1 VGTPL
6 RSEPTSGAARAFEL
20 RAARA
25 ESLAAEP
32 SADAEPLR
40 FAAGLLRAQ
49 SGAAASLAAQRLS
62 GGLAQDFAAMLE
74 PARTVLHFVGTS
86 GPASIA
92 AVARARAAE
101 GEGTASERLLVFWS
115 GDRTSAEDYLS
126 RAMLRP
132 YVETLRALGRTP
144 ERARARGRCPFC
156 GGAPGVARRQAAE
169 SQGSVRSLLCAL
181 CGLEWEIGR
190 IRCPSCSEDDPKR
203 LPSFTSERHPIVRIE
218 ACETCGRYV
227 KSIDTTLDG
236 RIVPEVDDL
245 LSLAMDL
252 WAREEGFERI
262 EPGLAG
268 S

>member
-6 RSEPTSGAARAFEL
+6 RSELTSGAARAFEL

-40 FAAGLLRAQ
+40 FVAGLLRAQ
-49 SGAAASLAAQRLS
+49 GGAAMSLAARRLS
-62 GGLAQDFAAMLE
+62 GSSAQDFAAMLE
-74 PARTVLHFVGTS
+74 PARAVLRFVGSS

-101 GEGTASERLLVFWS
+101 DDGTASERLLVYWR
-115 GDRTSAEDYLS
+115 GDRAAADDYLS

-132 YVETLRALGRTP
+132 YVETLRELGRTP
-144 ERARARGRCPFC
+144 DRPHARGRCPFC
-156 GGAPGVARRQAAE
+156 GGAPGIARRQAAE
-169 SQGSVRSLLCAL
+169 SQGSVRSLVCAL

-190 IRCPSCSEDDPKR
+190 IHCPSCFEDDPRR
-203 LPSFTSERHPIVRIE
+203 LPSFTSERHPLARIE
-218 ACETCGRYV
+218 ACETCRRYV

-245 LSLAMDL
+245 ASLALDL

-268 S
+268 A